1 MAHIEKRA
9 PGKYRVRYRDPN
21 NKERSKTFT
30 KKVDAE
36 RFKTHV
42 MNEINRGTYIAP
54 ERGRQTFEHYAELWM
69 RTLDPS
75 PSTKANYESILNRH
89 LLPSLGQ
96 MEVSR
101 IQWLTLENLKNSLL
115 EKGLHPKTVRNI
127 MNPVSGILKTAVRD
141 GAIASNPSR
150 ELSIPKNRNSTPVRP
165 ASPEEILDLTA
176 EMAPE
181 DRLLV
186 LFAAFSGLRAGE
198 CGGLQVGDLDFAN
211 RKVQVVRSITEP
223 HGIAQL
229 KATKNGKNRTV
240 PLPPFLVKQLIEHLE
255 HRGVT
260 AEPTAQVFT
269 SPDGGL
275 YRHSNFYPRIFK
287 PAVKAH
293 GLGDFKFHHLRHTYA
308 SMLIEQGAHPRV
320 IMDRMGHSNI
330 QITMNTYGHLFPA
343 EDEATIDGLERA
355 FNKANE
361 SASRPVRGLT
371 LISETA

>member
-1 MAHIEKRA
+1 MK
-9 PGKYRVRYRDPN
+9 
-21 NKERSKTFT
+21 
-30 KKVDAE
+30 
-36 RFKTHV
+36 
-42 MNEINRGTYIAP
+42 
-54 ERGRQTFEHYAELWM
+54 
-69 RTLDPS
+69 TLDPT

-141 GAIASNPSR
+141 GAIAGNPSR

-176 EMAPE
+176 EMTPA

-186 LFAAFSGLRAGE
+186 LFATFSGLRAGE

-211 RKVQVVRSITEP
+211 RRVHVVRSITEP

-229 KATKNGKNRTV
+229 KEPKNGKNRTV
-240 PLPPFLVKQLIEHLE
+240 PLPPFLMKQLTEHLE
-255 HRGVT
+255 DRGVT
-260 AEPTAQVFT
+260 ADPTAQVFT

-293 GLGDFKFHHLRHTYA
+293 GLGGFKFHHLRHTYA
-308 SMLIEQGAHPRV
+308 SLLIEQGAHPRV

-330 QITMNTYGHLFPA
+330 QITMNIYGHLFPA

-355 FNKANE
+355 FIKANE
-361 SASRPVRGLT
+361 RASRPVRGLR
-371 LISETA
+371 LIQEIA

>member
-1 MAHIEKRA
+1 MAHIEKRG

-42 MNEINRGTYIAP
+42 MNEINRGSYIAP
-54 ERGRQTFEHYAELWM
+54 ERGRQTFSHYAELWM
-69 RTLDPS
+69 KTLDPT

-96 MEVSR
+96 TEVSR
-101 IQWLTLENLKNSLL
+101 IQWSTLEHLKNSLL

-141 GAIASNPSR
+141 GAIVSNPSR

-176 EMAPE
+176 EMTTS

-198 CGGLQVGDLDFAN
+198 CGGLRVGDLDFAN
-211 RKVQVVRSITEP
+211 SKVHVVRSITEP
-223 HGIAQL
+223 HGIAQF
-229 KATKNGKNRTV
+229 KEPKNGKNRSV
-240 PLPPFLVKQLIEHLE
+240 PLPPFLMKQLTDHLK

-260 AEPTAQVFT
+260 SDPTAQVFT

-275 YRHSNFYPRIFK
+275 YRHSNFYSRIFK

-293 GLGDFKFHHLRHTYA
+293 GLGTFTFHHLRHTYA
-308 SMLIEQGAHPRV
+308 SMLIKEGTHPRV

-330 QITMNTYGHLFPA
+330 QITMNIYGHLFPD
-343 EDEATIDGLERA
+343 EDGATIDGLERA
-355 FNKANE
+355 FNEANE
-361 SASRPVRGLT
+361 RTSRPVRGLT
-371 LISETA
+371 LISKTA